1 MLVLVV
7 GPDAEAIVA
16 RLAGSVEAT
25 PAPSRLAAEAY
36 LTGAAFDVVALAE
49 GAEADDLAA
58 LAGHLGARVMRYTD
72 ADALVARLGGPH
84 EPVTPAPAPAPV
96 DANDARAALVEVRDR
111 LVHLVH
117 ALNNPLAVIAGNA
130 QLGRE
135 VARATGADPDV
146 LAALEGV
153 EAGAAALTEL
163 LADLTAL
170 RRSLDG
176 RLS

>member
-36 LTGAAFDVVALAE
+36 LTGAAFDVVAVPE
-49 GAEADDLAA
+49 GADADDLAT
-58 LAGHLGARVMRYTD
+58 LAGHLGARVMRYAG
-72 ADALVARLGGPH
+72 ADALVARLD
-84 EPVTPAPAPAPV
+84 EPATPASAPV
-96 DANDARAALVEVRDR
+96 AADDARAALVEVRDR

-153 EAGAAALTEL
+153 ESGAAALTEL

-176 RLS
+176 RLG